1 MRQSSSWRRL
11 AGLSLALL
19 LSACTNGGKNQRDTT
34 GMTPGS
40 AGGQLGG
47 ASAPAGATTSP
58 VPGAAADSTTSRRDS
73 LGGRAARMMPRA
85 PMMPPAVRDSMHRMM
100 RDTARRRP

>member
-1 MRQSSSWRRL
+1 MRQSSSWRRI

-19 LSACTNGGKNQRDTT
+19 LGACTNGGKNQRDTA

-40 AGGQLGG
+40 ADGQLGG
-47 ASAPAGATTSP
+47 APAVGGTTNP
-58 VPGAAADSTTSRRDS
+58 VPAAAADSTTSRRDT
-73 LGGRAARMMPRA
+73 LGGRMGHAMPRA
-85 PMMPPAVRDSMHRMM
+85 PMMPPAVRDSMHRTM

>member
-1 MRQSSSWRRL
+1 MRQSSSWRRIGGLWL
-11 AGLSLALL
+11 AVLL
-19 LSACTNGGKNQRDTT
+19 GACTNGGKNQRDTT

-47 ASAPAGATTSP
+47 APAVGATTSP
-58 VPGAAADSTTSRRDS
+58 VPGAAADSTTSRRDT
-73 LGGRAARMMPRA
+73 LGGRMAHPMQRA